1 MGIVAGKEY
10 HWGMISLPGRQ
21 GAPLILVVDDERTI
35 REMLRQEMEREGY
48 RTLTASNGAE
58 ALELCR
64 KNLPD
69 MVLLDAV
76 MPTLDGFQCCGEIRR
91 WPGCEDLPV
100 LMITSLDDEESVAE
114 AFSVGATD
122 YLIKPSKQIHWGVL
136 RQRVRRLLQAYAAM
150 QELHRRSAQERKLI
164 QITAQVRRS
173 LDLATIL
180 RTTVGEVQELLQ
192 VEQVAICEFP
202 PLGEPRFT
210 VESPSLG
217 WPSVLHAPVR
227 VPQDHSAERHT
238 LDWLV
243 QVRDGDE
250 VTGDSWY
257 GELIQRLGMQAFLAV
272 PVVLGERLWGL
283 LTAHQYSTPRAWSPH
298 EVNMLQQLTMQL
310 ASAIQQAQL
319 YQQLEAANGELQRL
333 AAFDGLTQVPNRR
346 RFDEYLTQEWQRL
359 AQEQGALSLILAD
372 IDFFKSYNDT
382 YGHVAGDECLRRV
395 AQTIH
400 QVVSYTKG
408 LVARY
413 GGEEFGVILPETPL
427 APAITV
433 AEQIRMRVAQLRIP
447 HQHSPVHG
455 YVTLSLGVS
464 SLLPNSEAAPAA
476 LVAAADQALYQ
487 AKQQGRNCVVPY

>member
-1 MGIVAGKEY
+1 
-10 HWGMISLPGRQ
+10 MISLPWRQ
-21 GAPLILVVDDERTI
+21 GGSPLILVVDDERTI
-35 REMLRQEMEREGY
+35 RELLEHEMNQEGY
-48 RTLTASNGAE
+48 RTLTATNGAE
-58 ALELCR
+58 AVELCQ
-64 KNLPD
+64 KTLPD

-76 MPTLDGFQCCGEIRR
+76 MPTLDGFRCCAEIRR
-91 WPGCEDLPV
+91 WPQCEDLPV

-114 AFSVGATD
+114 AFAVGATD
-122 YLIKPSKQIHWGVL
+122 YIIKPSKQIHWGVL

-150 QELHRRSAQERKLI
+150 RELHQRSAQERKLT

-202 PLGEPRFT
+202 TLGEPRFT
-210 VESPSLG
+210 VEAVRMG
-217 WPSVLHAPVR
+217 WPSVVHTPVR
-227 VPQDHSAERHT
+227 VRIPQGHPVDRYTA
-238 LDWLV
+238 DWLV
-243 QVRDGDE
+243 QVTDGYE

-257 GELIQRLGMQAFLAV
+257 GELVQRLGMQAFLAV

-283 LTAHQYSTPRAWSPH
+283 LTAHHYSTPRTWSAH

-319 YQQLEAANGELQRL
+319 YQQLEAANGELRRL

-346 RFDEYLTQEWQRL
+346 RFDEYLTQEWHRL
-359 AQEQGALSLILAD
+359 EREQAALSLILAD

-395 AQTIH
+395 AQTISR
-400 QVVSYTKG
+400 VANRSTD

-413 GGEEFGVILPETPL
+413 GGEEFAVILPNTPL
-427 APAITV
+427 AGAMTV
-433 AEQIRMRVAQLRIP
+433 AERVRMEVEQLRIP
-447 HQHSPVHG
+447 HQNSLVHG
-455 YVTLSLGVS
+455 CITLSLGVTS
-464 SLLPNSEAAPAA
+464 ILPTPAA
-476 LVAAADQALYQ
+476 SPAQLVAAADQALYQ

>member
-1 MGIVAGKEY
+1 M
-10 HWGMISLPGRQ
+10 
-21 GAPLILVVDDERTI
+21 VVDDERTI
-35 REMLRQEMEREGY
+35 REMLEYEMQREGY
-48 RTLTASNGAE
+48 RTLTATNGAE
-58 ALELCR
+58 AVELCQ
-64 KNLPD
+64 KSLPD

-76 MPTLDGFQCCGEIRR
+76 MPTLDGFRCCAEIRK
-91 WPGCEDLPV
+91 WPACADLPV

-114 AFSVGATD
+114 AFAVGATD
-122 YLIKPSKQIHWGVL
+122 YIIKPSKQIHWGVL

-150 QELHRRSAQERKLI
+150 RELHQRSAQERKLT

-173 LDLATIL
+173 LDMATIL

-192 VEQVAICEFP
+192 VEQVAIGEFSP
-202 PLGEPRFT
+202 HDGLRFT

-217 WPSVLHAPVR
+217 WPSVLTISVR
-227 VPQDHSAERHT
+227 VAVPPACNPEHYNT
-238 LDWLV
+238 DWLV
-243 QVRDGDE
+243 QVTDGDE

-257 GELIQRLGMQAFLAV
+257 GELVQRVGMQAFLAV

-283 LTAHQYSTPRAWSPH
+283 LTAHHYSTPRTWSPH

-346 RFDEYLTQEWQRL
+346 RFDEYLHQEWHRL
-359 AQEQGALSLILAD
+359 LGEQATLSLILAD

-395 AQTIH
+395 AQTIS
-400 QVVSYTKG
+400 QVANRSTD

-413 GGEEFGVILPETPL
+413 GGEEFAIILPNTLL
-427 APAITV
+427 AGAMTV
-433 AEQIRMRVAQLRIP
+433 AERVRLAVEQLRIP
-447 HQHSPVHG
+447 HRNSLVHEHI
-455 YVTLSLGVS
+455 TLSLGVTS
-464 SLLPNSEAAPAA
+464 MLPSAATNPAQ

>member
-1 MGIVAGKEY
+1 
-10 HWGMISLPGRQ
+10 
-21 GAPLILVVDDERTI
+21 
-35 REMLRQEMEREGY
+35 
-48 RTLTASNGAE
+48 
-58 ALELCR
+58 
-64 KNLPD
+64 
-69 MVLLDAV
+69 
-76 MPTLDGFQCCGEIRR
+76 
-91 WPGCEDLPV
+91 
-100 LMITSLDDEESVAE
+100 
-114 AFSVGATD
+114 
-122 YLIKPSKQIHWGVL
+122 
-136 RQRVRRLLQAYAAM
+136 
-150 QELHRRSAQERKLI
+150 
-164 QITAQVRRS
+164 
-173 LDLATIL
+173 
-180 RTTVGEVQELLQ
+180 
-192 VEQVAICEFP
+192 
-202 PLGEPRFT
+202 
-210 VESPSLG
+210 
-217 WPSVLHAPVR
+217 
-227 VPQDHSAERHT
+227 
-238 LDWLV
+238 
-243 QVRDGDE
+243 
-250 VTGDSWY
+250 
-257 GELIQRLGMQAFLAV
+257 
-272 PVVLGERLWGL
+272 
-283 LTAHQYSTPRAWSPH
+283 
-298 EVNMLQQLTMQL
+298 MLQQLTMQL

-346 RFDEYLTQEWQRL
+346 RFDEYLVQEWQRL

-427 APAITV
+427 APAMTV
-433 AEQIRMRVAQLRIP
+433 AEQIRLRVAQLRIP

>member
-1 MGIVAGKEY
+1 M
-10 HWGMISLPGRQ
+10 
-21 GAPLILVVDDERTI
+21 ILVVDDERTI
-35 REMLRQEMEREGY
+35 REMLQYEMEQEGY
-48 RTLTASNGAE
+48 RTLTAVNGAE
-58 ALELCR
+58 AVELCQ
-64 KNLPD
+64 KHLPD

-76 MPTLDGFQCCGEIRR
+76 MPTLDGFRCCAEIRR
-91 WPGCEDLPV
+91 WPQCEDLPV

-114 AFSVGATD
+114 AFAVGATD
-122 YLIKPSKQIHWGVL
+122 YIIKPSKQIHWGVL
-136 RQRVRRLLQAYAAM
+136 RQRVRRLLQAHAAM
-150 QELHRRSAQERKLI
+150 RELHQRSAQERKLT

-202 PLGEPRFT
+202 TLGEPRFT
-210 VESPSLG
+210 VEAGSG
-217 WPSVLHAPVR
+217 GCPSVLHTPVR
-227 VPQDHSAERHT
+227 VPHARPADRYT
-238 LDWLV
+238 PDWLV
-243 QVRDGDE
+243 QVTDGFE
-250 VTGDSWY
+250 VSGDSWY
-257 GELIQRLGMQAFLAV
+257 GELVQRVGMQAFLAV

-283 LTAHQYSTPRAWSPH
+283 LTAHHYATPRAWTPH

-319 YQQLEAANGELQRL
+319 YQQLEAANGELRRL

-346 RFDEYLTQEWQRL
+346 RFDEYLTQEWHRL
-359 AQEQGALSLILAD
+359 EREECALSLILAD

-395 AQTIH
+395 AQAIS
-400 QVVSYTKG
+400 QVANRSTD

-413 GGEEFGVILPETPL
+413 GGEEFAVILPNTLL
-427 APAITV
+427 AGAMTV
-433 AEQIRMRVAQLRIP
+433 AERVRMGVEQLRIP
-447 HQHSPVHG
+447 HQNSLVHG
-455 YVTLSLGVS
+455 QVTLSLGVTS
-464 SLLPNSEAAPAA
+464 ILPTPVLNPAQ